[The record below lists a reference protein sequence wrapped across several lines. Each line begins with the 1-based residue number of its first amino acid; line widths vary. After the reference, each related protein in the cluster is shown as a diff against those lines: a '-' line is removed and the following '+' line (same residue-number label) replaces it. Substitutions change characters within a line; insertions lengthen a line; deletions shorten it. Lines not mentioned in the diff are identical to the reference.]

1 MTDRP
6 LQERRHQAR
15 TPRPFCVVI
24 FGASGDL
31 TKRKLVPA
39 LYALAAEGSVP
50 VGFTVVGTGRSE
62 ITDDEFRAEMRL
74 GIERYGRVPLRDD
87 AWRTFAEG
95 LRYVTYDHDAG
106 HGLEPLRDVLDGVDR
121 ERGTGGN
128 RLFYFST
135 PPSAVMPLADRL
147 NAAGLAAQPPGTA
160 VRVIIEKPFGRDLT
174 TARELNERLHTAFI
188 EEQIYRIDHY
198 LGKETVQNLLVF
210 RFANGI
216 FEPLWNRQ
224 YIDHVQITVAEEI
237 GVEGRGSYYEGAG
250 ALRDI
255 VQNHIM
261 QLVAIVGMEA
271 PSNFQ
276 AEMVRDEK
284 VKLLRAVRPIHPDDA
299 LSHSVRG
306 QYSAGVVGGEAVRG
320 YREERDV
327 APDSLR
333 ETFVALKVDIDNWR
347 WAGTPFYL
355 RTGKRMPKRATEIVI
370 QFRRVPH
377 SPFAGNVPL
386 ASAQI
391 PTDGIEPN
399 LLVLRIQPDEGI
411 TLRFGAKIP
420 GQALRIESVNM
431 DFTYGTA
438 FREQSPDAYERLL
451 LDCMLGDP
459 TLFAREDEVEEA
471 WRFCTAILDG
481 WRAHPPDRAGSPT
494 CRGALSTSIAPSRSR
509 LRAAAHRSCSTRC
522 SRVRRGAIASTGQRG
537 TCISAMSA
545 PALPTTPRAT
555 ITSQR
560 RHCSA
565 ACRSMRLACT
575 ACRRTGPISMPH
587 PSNIQ
592 ISSRRRSPPV
602 RIGRRDS
609 MSCCSV
615 SVRMATPHHCFP
627 ARLRSTWPIDGRR
640 GGLRTTRRTTA

>member
-1 MTDRP
+1 V
-6 LQERRHQAR
+6 
-15 TPRPFCVVI
+15 PFCVVI

-39 LYALAAEGSVP
+39 LYALAAEGSLP
-50 VGFTVVGTGRSE
+50 AGFTVVGAGRSE
-62 ITDDEFRAEMRL
+62 MNDDEFRAEMRA
-74 GIERYGRVPLRDD
+74 GVEQFGRVPLRDD
-87 AWRTFAEG
+87 VWSSFAAG

-106 HGLEPLRDVLDGVDR
+106 HGLEPLRDVLDAVDR

-135 PPSAVMPLADRL
+135 PPGAVIPLADRL
-147 NAAGLAAQPPGTA
+147 KEAGLSEQRPASL
-160 VRVIIEKPFGRDLT
+160 VRVIIEKPFGRDLAS
-174 TARELNERLHTAFI
+174 ARELNERLHTAFT

-237 GVEGRGSYYEGAG
+237 GVERRGAYYEGAG

-271 PSNFQ
+271 PSNFH

-306 QYSAGVVGGEAVRG
+306 QYSAGWIRGQRVPG
-320 YREERDV
+320 YREEPGV

-377 SPFAGNVPL
+377 SPFAGPVAVAADAP
-386 ASAQI
+386 

-411 TLRFGAKIP
+411 TLRFCAKIP
-420 GQALRIESVNM
+420 GQSMRLESVNM
-431 DFTYGTA
+431 DFMYGTA
-438 FREQSPDAYERLL
+438 FQQQSPDAYERLL

-481 WRAHPPDRAGSPT
+481 WRAHPPDRLQTPNYEAGT
-494 CRGALSTSIAPSRSR
+494 RGPEESHAF
-509 LRAAAHRSCSTRC
+509 
-522 SRVRRGAIASTGQRG
+522 
-537 TCISAMSA
+537 
-545 PALPTTPRAT
+545 
-555 ITSQR
+555 
-560 RHCSA
+560 
-565 ACRSMRLACT
+565 
-575 ACRRTGPISMPH
+575 
-587 PSNIQ
+587 
-592 ISSRRRSPPV
+592 
-602 RIGRRDS
+602 
-609 MSCCSV
+609 
-615 SVRMATPHHCFP
+615 MA
-627 ARLRSTWPIDGRR
+627 RDGRAWH
-640 GGLRTTRRTTA
+640 TP

>member
-1 MTDRP
+1 
-6 LQERRHQAR
+6 
-15 TPRPFCVVI
+15 VI

-39 LYALAAEGSVP
+39 FYALAAEGSLP
-50 VGFTVVGTGRSE
+50 AGFTVVGAGRSE
-62 ITDDEFRAEMRL
+62 MTDDEFREEMRA
-74 GIERYGRVPLRDD
+74 GVAEHGRVALRDD
-87 AWRTFAEG
+87 AWSSFAAG

-106 HGLEPLRDVLDGVDR
+106 HGLEPLRDVLDAVDR

-135 PPSAVMPLADRL
+135 PPQAVIPLAERL
-147 NAAGLAAQPPGTA
+147 NEAGLTAQAPGTF
-160 VRVIIEKPFGRDLT
+160 VRVIIEKPFGRDLAS
-174 TARELNERLHTAFI
+174 ARQLNERLHTAFV

-271 PSNFQ
+271 PSNFH

-306 QYSAGVVGGEAVRG
+306 QYSAGIIGGKPVPG
-320 YREERDV
+320 YREEPGV

-355 RTGKRMPKRATEIVI
+355 RTGKRMPKRSTEIVI

-377 SPFAGNVPL
+377 SPFAGSVAVAAGAL
-386 ASAQI
+386 

-399 LLVLRIQPDEGI
+399 LLVLRIQPDE
-411 TLRFGAKIP
+411 
-420 GQALRIESVNM
+420 SVNM
-431 DFTYGTA
+431 DFMYGTA
-438 FREQSPDAYERLL
+438 FQQQSPDAYERLL

-481 WRAHPPDRAGSPT
+481 WRAHPPDRIHSPNYEAGT
-494 CRGALSTSIAPSRSR
+494 W
-509 LRAAAHRSCSTRC
+509 
-522 SRVRRGAIASTGQRG
+522 
-537 TCISAMSA
+537 
-545 PALPTTPRAT
+545 
-555 ITSQR
+555 
-560 RHCSA
+560 
-565 ACRSMRLACT
+565 
-575 ACRRTGPISMPH
+575 GPEESH
-587 PSNIQ
+587 AF
-592 ISSRRRSPPV
+592 
-602 RIGRRDS
+602 
-609 MSCCSV
+609 
-615 SVRMATPHHCFP
+615 MA
-627 ARLRSTWPIDGRR
+627 RDGRAWHR
-640 GGLRTTRRTTA
+640 P